1 MVSIGRGLM
10 GAPRLLLVDEPSL
23 GLSPLLVKENFAVLR
38 RIHEEAGVAIFLVE
52 QNVRQT
58 LAIAHRGYVLS
69 KGRVVASGTA
79 EDLSRDEQVQQAYFG
94 GAGAK
99 DAAAPAS
106 KETP

>member
-1 MVSIGRGLM
+1 
-10 GAPRLLLVDEPSL
+10 
-23 GLSPLLVKENFAVLR
+23 VLR
-38 RIHEEAGVAIFLVE
+38 RIHDEAGVAIFLVE

-94 GAGAK
+94 AAGAK
-99 DAAAPAS
+99 ETAGPAR